1 MYDVMHQA
9 AQYIAAVGKSYLE
22 NVPDDSHT
30 NMKWDSGANAMV
42 GRPLDAAKEISLAL
56 NYTSYSLEFVDTNVD
71 VLASLY
77 LGGSRHDAI
86 LFWIQEQ
93 ADLLGIEGD
102 FDFDLHYELPYPA
115 MEMDMV
121 FPEEDS
127 NELIRLADLRS
138 SVQNALSSVLAPIAA
153 AQEIRIWPH
162 HYDTGSMIITGVEDN
177 TLTSSIGVG
186 MAVPDAMVDDFY
198 LYTSAWRRD
207 GTGLENMPNLSL
219 GKWRNPDWNGAT
231 LQASELK
238 EAEITTFF
246 QETIGTLAQ
255 LLLR

>member
-9 AQYIAAVGKSYLE
+9 AQYIAAVGKSFLE
-22 NVPDDSHT
+22 SVPDGNHT
-30 NMKWDSGANAMV
+30 NMRWDSAACAMV
-42 GRPLDAAKEISLAL
+42 GRPIDEAKEISLAL
-56 NYTSYSLEFVDTNVD
+56 NYSSYSLEFVDTNVD

-93 ADLLGIEGD
+93 TDLLGIEGD
-102 FDFDLHYELPYPA
+102 LDFDIQYELPYPA

-127 NELIRLADLRS
+127 NELQRLSDMRTA
-138 SVQNALSSVLAPIAA
+138 VQNALSTVLNPIAA
-153 AQEIRIWPH
+153 AREIRVWPH
-162 HYDTGSMIITGVEDN
+162 HFDIGSMIITQVEDN
-177 TLTSSIGVG
+177 ALVSSIGVG

-198 LYTSAWRRD
+198 LFTTAWRRD
-207 GTGLENMPNLSL
+207 GVGLDNMANLTL

-231 LQASELK
+231 LEAGELS
-238 EAEITTFF
+238 EAEMVVFF

-255 LLLR
+255 LLLS

>member
-22 NVPDDSHT
+22 KIPNDSHT
-30 NMKWDSGANAMV
+30 NMRWDSASQAMV
-42 GRPLDAAKEISLAL
+42 GRPLDEAKEISLAL
-56 NYTSYSLEFVDTNVD
+56 NYSSYSLEFVDTNVD

-93 ADLLGIEGD
+93 ADLHGIEGD

-127 NELIRLADLRS
+127 NELQRLADLRS
-138 SVQNALSSVLAPIAA
+138 TVQNALSIVLNPIAA
-153 AQEIRIWPH
+153 AQEIRVWPH
-162 HYDTGSMIITGVEDN
+162 HYDIGSMIITGVEDN
-177 TLTSSIGVG
+177 VLLSSIGVG
-186 MAVPDAMVDDFY
+186 MALPDPMVDDLY

-207 GTGLENMPNLSL
+207 GADLDNMPKLTQ
-219 GKWRNPDWNGAT
+219 GIWRNPDWNGAT
-231 LQASELK
+231 LPASELS
-238 EAEITTFF
+238 EAEMVTFF
-246 QETIGTLAQ
+246 QETIGILAQ

>member
-1 MYDVMHQA
+1 MYDIMHQA
-9 AQYIAAVGKSYLE
+9 AQYVAMAGKSFLPQL
-22 NVPDDSHT
+22 PDDSHT
-30 NMKWDSGANAMV
+30 NMRWDSTARAMV
-42 GRPLDAAKEISLAL
+42 GRPLDEAKEISVAL
-56 NYTSYSLEFVDTNVD
+56 NFASYSLEFVDTQVD

-93 ADLLGIEGD
+93 ADILGIAGD

-127 NELIRLADLRS
+127 NELELLADLFTH
-138 SVQNALSSVLAPIAA
+138 VQDAMNTVIEPIAA

-162 HYDTGSMIITGVEDN
+162 HFDIASLIITGVEGN
-177 TLTSSIGVG
+177 LITSSIGLG
-186 MAVPDAMVDDFY
+186 MAVPDKMVDDFY
-198 LYTSAWRRD
+198 LYASAWKRD
-207 GTGLENMPNLSL
+207 GVELSDMPVLTM
-219 GKWRNPDWNGAT
+219 GEWKNPDWNGAVLPAT
-231 LQASELK
+231 EL
-238 EAEITTFF
+238 TVPQMLTFY

-255 LLLR
+255 LILR